1 MTQTRNNGAIVP
13 VPSDPYNPPA
23 DMAAMADSLDVVR
36 RVNSASELA
45 ALTGLRAGNLM
56 VRTDLPNQPTYKW
69 TGTEWRPVA
78 SRIVIAGVP
87 VGSVPVIQ
95 SNEVSV
101 TIGSG
106 SAGSI
111 PFPESFPTAIRSLVV
126 SDSTAGANA
135 ITVKARMD
143 LSTVSTGVFTAFN
156 SADGTGIAT
165 GTTLYVTYIATG
177 Y

>member
-1 MTQTRNNGAIVP
+1 MTQVRNNGIEVP

-23 DMAAMADSLDVVR
+23 DMAKMADTTDVVR

-56 VRTDLPNQPTYKW
+56 VRTDLPNQPAFKW
-69 TGTEWRPVA
+69 NGTEWRPLA
-78 SRIVIAGVP
+78 GRIVMAGLP
-87 VGSVPVIQ
+87 AGSVPVIQ
-95 SNEVSV
+95 SNEVGV

-111 PFPESFPTAIRSLVV
+111 PFPESFPTAIRSLIIT
-126 SDSTAGANA
+126 DSTAGANG
-135 ITVKARMD
+135 IVVKARMD

-156 SADGTGIAT
+156 ATDGTGVAA
-165 GTTLYVTYIATG
+165 GTTLYVNFIATG